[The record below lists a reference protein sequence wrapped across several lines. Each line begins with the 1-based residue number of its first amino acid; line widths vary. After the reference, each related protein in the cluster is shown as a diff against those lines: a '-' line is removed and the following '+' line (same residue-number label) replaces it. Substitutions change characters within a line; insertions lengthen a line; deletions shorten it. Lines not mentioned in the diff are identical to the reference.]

1 LYSTLNFL
9 APHKPPPPS
18 PKKKKNKQTH
28 CNKQV
33 LNWIL

>member
-1 LYSTLNFL
+1 LYSTLNFI